1 MALLLLGRPEDRPC
15 QRNLTGGSST
25 RLNNERKEVP
35 VFPAHQHRWVTFDCY
50 GTLVD
55 RGSPTRPLSDVE
67 SLLAELRRRGYKLGV
82 LTNLDDP
89 QFEAVH
95 RGFKQPFDL
104 FVTADRIRAHKPDL
118 WHFRAFQ
125 RLAQVR
131 RHDWVHV
138 ASDLQH
144 TSFRRKCSGSSVC
157 GWIVRALVRTRRAQ
171 PRTSARRP
179 RQCVP

>member
-1 MALLLLGRPEDRPC
+1 M
-15 QRNLTGGSST
+15 
-25 RLNNERKEVP
+25 
-35 VFPAHQHRWVTFDCY
+35 FPANQHRWVTFDCY

-55 RGSPTRPLSDVE
+55 RGSPTRPLGDVE

-82 LTNLDDP
+82 LTNLDDR
-89 QFEAVH
+89 QFEVAH
-95 RGFKQPFDL
+95 RGFTQPFDL

-138 ASDLQH
+138 ASDWRH
-144 TSFRRKCSGSSVC
+144 D
-157 GWIVRALVRTRRAQ
+157 IVPAEVFGIQRVWLDREGTGEDPSRATAHVRTAAGALNAVDWLFQ
-171 PRTSARRP
+171 EEAACAS
-179 RQCVP
+179 